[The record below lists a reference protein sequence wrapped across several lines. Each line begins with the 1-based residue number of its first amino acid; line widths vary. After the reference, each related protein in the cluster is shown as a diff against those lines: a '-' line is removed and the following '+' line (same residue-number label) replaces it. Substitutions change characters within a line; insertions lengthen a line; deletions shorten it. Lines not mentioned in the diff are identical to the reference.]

1 MKYALVVAGIA
12 VAAASDLAMRPAPV
26 WADKFNIGVNIGVPA
41 PPPPPQIALI
51 PPPPP
56 PIALVTPPPLVVVPG
71 TPVYYAPGLSLNFF
85 AYGGRYY
92 SHHNGAWF
100 VAANSTGPWTFIAA
114 NRIPRPV
121 LAVPVSYYKVPPGHR
136 KKIGGPPHRGGH
148 GKGRGHKWK
157 DD

>member
-1 MKYALVVAGIA
+1 MKYALVVAGVVA
-12 VAAASDLAMRPAPV
+12 AAASDLAVTTASVR
-26 WADKFNIGVNIGVPA
+26 ADKFSIGVNIGVPS
-41 PPPPPQIALI
+41 PPPPPPIALV

-71 TPVYYAPGLSLNFF
+71 TPVYYAPSFSLNFF
-85 AYGGRYY
+85 GYGGRYY

-100 VAANSTGPWTFIAA
+100 VAANAGGPWTFLAA
-114 NRIPRPV
+114 NRVPRPV
-121 LAVPVSYYKVPPGHR
+121 LAVPVSYYKVPPGHM
-136 KKIGGPPHRGGH
+136 KKVGGPPHRAGR